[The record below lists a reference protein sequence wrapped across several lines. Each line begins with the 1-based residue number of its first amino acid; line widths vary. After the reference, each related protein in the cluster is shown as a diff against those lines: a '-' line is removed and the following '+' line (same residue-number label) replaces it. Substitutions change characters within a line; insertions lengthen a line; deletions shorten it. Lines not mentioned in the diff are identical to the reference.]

1 VGPLSLSTQTVK
13 AWPISATGSCWVS
26 VRHAADSLLG
36 FYLGCS
42 AGFLV
47 ELLFTQYWACFL
59 DSSDSLPVVV
69 PSVDPDGGPLLGYY

>member
-1 VGPLSLSTQTVK
+1 VGPLLLSTQTVK
-13 AWPISATGSCWVS
+13 AWPICYGLLLVS

-36 FYLGCS
+36 VYLGCS